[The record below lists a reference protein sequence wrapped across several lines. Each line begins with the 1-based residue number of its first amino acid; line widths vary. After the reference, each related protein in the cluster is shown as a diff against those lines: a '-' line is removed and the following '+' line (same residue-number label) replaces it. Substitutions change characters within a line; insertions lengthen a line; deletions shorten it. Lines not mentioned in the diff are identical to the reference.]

1 MSEPINNVACAA
13 CGLVC
18 EDISV
23 RIEKGRIVAAENAC
37 PLCAAKLIGRSVG
50 GAAKGTI
57 SGTPCSVDEAVGKAA
72 EILKDSRAPLIYGLT
87 GSDITTLR
95 AAISLADRLGA
106 TIDPALSTFHRA
118 AIQAVQSVGIST
130 CTLGEVK
137 QRADLVV
144 FWGCDPDVS
153 HPALRERFLDSPGE
167 FVKSRQIVA
176 VGSQRLAGH
185 IDKFFQLPVD
195 QQYTSISTLRV
206 LVAGREI
213 SCTPDLQALAELL
226 KSANYSVLFLGP
238 ELSDVPELE
247 ALFQLVRQ
255 LNGQTRCAALGL
267 GGTQIENVLTWQT
280 GYPCGVNFALGH
292 PRYGPHTFS
301 ANYLLEHGQVDS
313 VLLVGS
319 EGLEHLSASAQKQL
333 EKLPVILLGNS
344 LQDCNLKPFVSIPT
358 AVPGI
363 HCTGTVFRM
372 DGVPLRLPAIF
383 DSELLN
389 AADVLSGI
397 QQGVLTSCG

>member
-1 MSEPINNVACAA
+1 VGNT
-13 CGLVC
+13 
-18 EDISV
+18 
-23 RIEKGRIVAAENAC
+23 
-37 PLCAAKLIGRSVG
+37 AK
-50 GAAKGTI
+50 ATI
-57 SGTPCSVDEAVGKAA
+57 SGKLCSVDEAVAQAA
-72 EILKDSRAPLIYGLT
+72 EILAESCAPLIYGLT
-87 GSDITTLR
+87 GSDIATQR
-95 AAISLADRLGA
+95 AAIALADRLGA
-106 TIDPALSTFHRA
+106 TIDPALRAFHRA

-144 FWGCDPDVS
+144 FWGCDPDAT
-153 HPALRERFLDSPGE
+153 HPALRERFLDVTGE
-167 FVKSRQIVA
+167 FVKARQILA
-176 VGSQRLAGH
+176 IGSQRPAGR

-226 KSANYSVLFLGP
+226 KIANYSVIFFGP
-238 ELSDVPELE
+238 ELSGVPELE

-255 LNGQTRCAALGL
+255 LNAQTRCAAMGL
-267 GGTQIENVLTWQT
+267 GGAQIENVLTWQT
-280 GYPCGVNFALGH
+280 GYPFAVNFALGY
-292 PRYGPHTFS
+292 PRYSPHTFS
-301 ANYLLEHGQVDS
+301 ANYLLEHEQVDA

-319 EGLEHLSASAQKQL
+319 EGLEHLSVAAQKQL
-333 EKLPVILLGNS
+333 EKLSVILLDDAS
-344 LQDCNLKPFVSIPT
+344 QECEFKPTVNIPT

-363 HCTGTVFRM
+363 HCAGTVFRM

-383 DSELLN
+383 DSELPN
-389 AADVLSGI
+389 AADVLSAI